1 MGEQAPRGTLYV
13 VVCAAPPAAH
23 VQDLVKLAQAAG
35 WEVAVTAT
43 PEALAFIDAPLL
55 EAITGFPVRH
65 RWREPDEPESVPEA
79 NAIVVAPATF
89 NTINRWV
96 AGITNTVAV
105 GTLCESLGLDAP
117 IVAVPNV
124 NPPLARHPTFRTSLR
139 QLREWGVRV
148 LFEESALERLACP
161 RGRRSSR
168 RSTRRTRPPG
178 GHPEELR
185 GQAPRRGSMEGRRD
199 PARGVHV
206 GRRAHRHLPSPA
218 WPVPTRPG
226 QHDRP
231 VGSMAEPGRAWHP
244 PRRPGVGAHQARAGP
259 EGHGR
264 GPDRPAVVAGA
275 QRRHRVPRDP
285 RAAGGIDRL

>member
-96 AGITNTVAV
+96 AGITDMVAV
-105 GTLCESLGLDAP
+105 GTLCESLGLDVP

-148 LFEESALERLACP
+148 LFEEVRPSRGSHAPVGGDPRGGQPGARGHRVAAPRSSGDRHRGEGRSRGAVTQPVESCRSASASPSAVAGVACP
-161 RGRRSSR
+161 N
-168 RSTRRTRPPG
+168 
-178 GHPEELR
+178 
-185 GQAPRRGSMEGRRD
+185 
-199 PARGVHV
+199 
-206 GRRAHRHLPSPA
+206 SP
-218 WPVPTRPG
+218 WPT
-226 QHDRP
+226 
-231 VGSMAEPGRAWHP
+231 
-244 PRRPGVGAHQARAGP
+244 
-259 EGHGR
+259 
-264 GPDRPAVVAGA
+264 
-275 QRRHRVPRDP
+275 
-285 RAAGGIDRL
+285 

>member
-1 MGEQAPRGTLYV
+1 MGERVPRGMLYV
-13 VVCAAPPAAH
+13 IVCAAPPAAQ

-105 GTLCESLGLDAP
+105 GTLCEFLGLDGP

-124 NPPLARHPTFRTSLR
+124 NPPLARHPTFRASLR

-148 LFEESALERLACP
+148 LFDESAPREARMPPWEEILEAVNRAHEAT
-161 RGRRSSR
+161 GWS
-168 RSTRRTRPPG
+168 PPG
-178 GHPEELR
+178 GS
-185 GQAPRRGSMEGRRD
+185 GNMPR
-199 PARGVHV
+199 
-206 GRRAHRHLPSPA
+206 
-218 WPVPTRPG
+218 
-226 QHDRP
+226 
-231 VGSMAEPGRAWHP
+231 
-244 PRRPGVGAHQARAGP
+244 
-259 EGHGR
+259 
-264 GPDRPAVVAGA
+264 
-275 QRRHRVPRDP
+275 
-285 RAAGGIDRL
+285 